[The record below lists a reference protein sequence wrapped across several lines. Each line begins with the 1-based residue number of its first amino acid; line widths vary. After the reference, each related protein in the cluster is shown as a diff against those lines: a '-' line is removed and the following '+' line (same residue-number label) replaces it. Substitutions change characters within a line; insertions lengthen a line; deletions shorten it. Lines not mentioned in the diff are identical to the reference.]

1 MCCKLLV
8 PLDNDMTS
16 FPYEA
21 NTDGIIVRV
30 RPSWLGSESNPSQ
43 GRYIWAYQIEIEN
56 TAKLDWT
63 LRRRHW
69 KIIDANGQTQTVDG
83 DGVVG
88 QTPALAPG
96 DVFRYTSGVPLTAPS
111 GLMSGYFELENVVG
125 GLMQA
130 QVPTFSLDSPYE
142 RSQPS

>member
-1 MCCKLLV
+1 
-8 PLDNDMTS
+8 MTT

-30 RPSWLGSESNPSQ
+30 RPSWLNEESSPAQ

-56 TAKLDWT
+56 AGQSDWT

-69 KIIDANGQTQTVDG
+69 EIVDANGQSQTVDG

-88 QTPALAPG
+88 QMPDFPAG
-96 DVFRYTSGVPLTAPS
+96 EVFRYTSGVPLTAPS
-111 GLMSGYFELENVVG
+111 GIMSGYFEFENIAGEMKRVK
-125 GLMQA
+125 
-130 QVPTFSLDSPYE
+130 VPTFSLDSPYE
-142 RSQPS
+142 RSTPS